1 MMGEDLTAPGRRGSD
16 GSTTIINTLFP
27 YPPLNTNDT
36 NRTSNNTQ
44 ELSKMVTE
52 AAKSAKKTN
61 NVSSSLARLRLA
73 NMKLHGRDD
82 DIQLLKNKLLEL
94 KKKSKK
100 VDTNI
105 EESDGI
111 RFRNTG
117 SSLLSTSSSSRG
129 EQQQQQQQQET
140 HQSQDNGQDGQSP
153 PTKTLESYSM
163 PELVLVSGVS
173 GTGKSALV
181 LKGLKEPA
189 ERMAMTFVSGKFD
202 LNNTALPLSAF
213 MDAMTSLTKIINE
226 GDKRQKIQ
234 KDINES
240 ISEDDTTLIVRALPG
255 CEKLFSMHKRYAV
268 QKQAS
273 QFGSVVMG
281 KESRRQS
288 TSLVGKEA
296 IIRLQYAIRGLLKI
310 ISIHLGGLVLFIDDL
325 QVTIVW

>member
-1 MMGEDLTAPGRRGSD
+1 MMGEDLTTPGRRGSD

-27 YPPLNTNDT
+27 YPPPNTNDT

-129 EQQQQQQQQET
+129 EQQQQQQET

-234 KDINES
+234 TDINES

-255 CEKLFSMHKRYAV
+255 CEKLFSMHKQYAV

-281 KESRRQS
+281 KESHRQS

-310 ISIHLGGLVLFIDDL
+310 ISSHLGGLVLFIDDL

>member
-1 MMGEDLTAPGRRGSD
+1 
-16 GSTTIINTLFP
+16 
-27 YPPLNTNDT
+27 
-36 NRTSNNTQ
+36 
-44 ELSKMVTE
+44 MVTE

-61 NVSSSLARLRLA
+61 NVSSLARLRLA

-94 KKKSKK
+94 KKKSK
-100 VDTNI
+100 
-105 EESDGI
+105 
-111 RFRNTG
+111 
-117 SSLLSTSSSSRG
+117 
-129 EQQQQQQQQET
+129 QET

-213 MDAMTSLTKIINE
+213 MEAMTSLTKIINE
-226 GDKRQKIQ
+226 GDQRQNIQ
-234 KDINES
+234 KDIYES

-281 KESRRQS
+281 KESHRQS

-310 ISIHLGGLVLFIDDL
+310 ISSHLGGLVLFIDDL

>member
-1 MMGEDLTAPGRRGSD
+1 MMGEDLTTPGRRGSD
-16 GSTTIINTLFP
+16 GSTTIINTP
-27 YPPLNTNDT
+27 YPPPNTNDT

-61 NVSSSLARLRLA
+61 NVSSLARLRLA

-94 KKKSKK
+94 KKKSK
-100 VDTNI
+100 
-105 EESDGI
+105 
-111 RFRNTG
+111 
-117 SSLLSTSSSSRG
+117 
-129 EQQQQQQQQET
+129 QET

-213 MDAMTSLTKIINE
+213 MEAMTSLTKIINE
-226 GDKRQKIQ
+226 GDKRQNIQ

-255 CEKLFSMHKRYAV
+255 CEKLFSMHKRS
-268 QKQAS
+268 S

-310 ISIHLGGLVLFIDDL
+310 ISSHLGGLVLFIDDL

>member
-1 MMGEDLTAPGRRGSD
+1 MMGEDLTTPGRRGSD
-16 GSTTIINTLFP
+16 GSTTIINTP
-27 YPPLNTNDT
+27 YPPPNTNDT

-61 NVSSSLARLRLA
+61 NVSSLARLRLA

-94 KKKSKK
+94 KKKSK
-100 VDTNI
+100 
-105 EESDGI
+105 
-111 RFRNTG
+111 
-117 SSLLSTSSSSRG
+117 
-129 EQQQQQQQQET
+129 QET

-213 MDAMTSLTKIINE
+213 MEAMTSLTKIINE
-226 GDKRQKIQ
+226 GDKRQNIQ

-310 ISIHLGGLVLFIDDL
+310 ISSHLGGLVLFIDDL

>member
-1 MMGEDLTAPGRRGSD
+1 MVLSFMMGEEDLTTPGRRGSD

-94 KKKSKK
+94 KKKSK
-100 VDTNI
+100 
-105 EESDGI
+105 
-111 RFRNTG
+111 
-117 SSLLSTSSSSRG
+117 
-129 EQQQQQQQQET
+129 QET
-140 HQSQDNGQDGQSP
+140 HQSQDNGQDGESP

-213 MDAMTSLTKIINE
+213 MEAMTSLTKIINE
-226 GDKRQKIQ
+226 GDKRQNIQ

-255 CEKLFSMHKRYAV
+255 CEKLFSMHKRS
-268 QKQAS
+268 S

-310 ISIHLGGLVLFIDDL
+310 ISSHLGGLVLFIDDL